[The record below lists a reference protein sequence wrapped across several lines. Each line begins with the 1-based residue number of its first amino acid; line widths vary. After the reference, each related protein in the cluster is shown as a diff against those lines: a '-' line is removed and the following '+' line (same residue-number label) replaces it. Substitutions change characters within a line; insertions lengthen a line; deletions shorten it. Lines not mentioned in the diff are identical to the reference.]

1 MTKRIPLNNNLYARV
16 KEEAKKK
23 FKRFPSIYASSWITR
38 EYVKRGGKYN
48 IGKSKDNTSG
58 QGRWFKEKWVQIVP
72 YLKDGKIVECG
83 AKNKDPKACRPLKR
97 ITKDT
102 PITMRE
108 IVKLHGKEKVI
119 KLARKKN
126 RDMKGRL
133 SWKTGTFKSSKKN

>member
-1 MTKRIPLNNNLYARV
+1 MSKRIPLDTKLYEKV
-16 KEEAKKK
+16 KNEAKKK

-48 IGKSKDNTSG
+48 IGKSKNGNSG
-58 QGRWFKEKWVQIVP
+58 QQRWFKEKWVQIVP
-72 YLKDGKIVECG
+72 YLTERKIVECG

-102 PITMRE
+102 PPTMSE
-108 IVKLHGKEKVI
+108 IVRKYGKDTVL

-133 SWKTGTFKSSKKN
+133 SWIRGTFSPSK